1 MGTSTPCHVEDCL
14 SINTQEI
21 TFPLRKAPE
30 SAD

>member
-1 MGTSTPCHVEDCL
+1 MGTSTPRHVEDCL

-21 TFPLRKAPE
+21 TFSLSKALE